1 MKPVLSAAALLVL
14 ALPALAGPYDGTWD
28 FSEAACANPYSD
40 GRLTITDNILQFW
53 ESRCTLSNPT
63 AIRDMPAATLYDAAC
78 AGEGETWNHRI
89 LLSSYGAGYSS
100 LLVLQN
106 NDASIRFSCTPQ
118 PQMQPTYP
126 APGGDLN
133 SK

>member
-1 MKPVLSAAALLVL
+1 MKTILSATALLAL
-14 ALPALAGPYDGTWD
+14 TLPALAGPYDGSWD

-40 GRLTITDNILQFW
+40 GRLIIEDNILRFW
-53 ESRCTLSNPT
+53 ESSCTLSNPAT
-63 AIRDMPAATLYDAAC
+63 IRDMPAATLYDAAC
-78 AGEGETWNHRI
+78 GGEGESWNQRI

-106 NDASIRFSCTPQ
+106 NDASIRVSCTPQ
-118 PQMQPTYP
+118 PQMAPQMQPP
-126 APGGDLN
+126 AGDLN